1 MTKASVPST
10 VTHIKTETS
19 MIPIVGIVIAL
30 LALLICYFLY
40 KKLNSMNNHNDSI
53 NKLEENFSKFIK
65 EQNEINLLYSKKFNS
80 VGTDFN
86 QFHYMLQ
93 EHLAQN
99 KPDNDFMKQGSQNNE
114 SGTKQNKDLKHS
126 NDKIKSVEEI
136 KQPEQRPMMPTS
148 VFQTSLPVEN
158 TDVVQQS
165 LPPPISTINKKGE
178 TLNDKIPVLNND
190 SVKKVVTISSNE
202 EVYLEED
209 SSDDEN

>member
-1 MTKASVPST
+1 MKKASVPST

-40 KKLNSMNNHNDSI
+40 KKLNLMNNHNDSI

-80 VGTDFN
+80 VGTEFN
-86 QFHYMLQ
+86 QFHYILQ
-93 EHLAQN
+93 EHLVQN
-99 KPDNDFMKQGSQNNE
+99 KPDNDLMKQSSQNNE
-114 SGTKQNKDLKHS
+114 SETKQHTN
-126 NDKIKSVEEI
+126 KIKSVEEI

-178 TLNDKIPVLNND
+178 TLNDKIPILNND